1 MAATFGDLVA
11 GLLLERTE
19 PVQGIG
25 IAARCLAAWWRLD
38 PDVAADLAASAGAE
52 VVAAAL
58 DKLVS
63 RRASTARRGDADV
76 AADYGVRPAAVKS
89 MATRLQRRLSLGP
102 LKPW

>member
-1 MAATFGDLVA
+1 MA
-11 GLLLERTE
+11 GLLLEWTK

-25 IAARCLAAWWRLD
+25 IAAPCLAAWWRLD

-58 DKLVS
+58 DKLIS
-63 RRASTARRGDADV
+63 RRASLPAVVTWMWQPTTGCTRRRIHGHPVATATV
-76 AADYGVRPAAVKS
+76 V
-89 MATRLQRRLSLGP
+89 GP

>member
-1 MAATFGDLVA
+1 
-11 GLLLERTE
+11 
-19 PVQGIG
+19 
-25 IAARCLAAWWRLD
+25 
-38 PDVAADLAASAGAE
+38 VAADLAASAGAE